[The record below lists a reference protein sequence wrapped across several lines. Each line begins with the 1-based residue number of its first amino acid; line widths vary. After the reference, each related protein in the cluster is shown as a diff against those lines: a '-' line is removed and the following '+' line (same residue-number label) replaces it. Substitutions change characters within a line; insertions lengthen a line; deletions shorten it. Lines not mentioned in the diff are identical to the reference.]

1 MELIYHEQPSS
12 NPAIQDQ
19 GSFGGL
25 FFSGVT
31 AGSGL
36 SGHLCCPA
44 LWPLSSPASSGRTS
58 RISIFFTR
66 ESLKVDGFTCTG
78 LTALHLEHSGK
89 CETLSAVPARLT
101 PCLSLALCLPHH
113 LPSLLPKGWREVQQQ
128 RHKEALDQGLHSL
141 PSPKS
146 SEAFSCILFTSF
158 LCQTYLDENRVSWK
172 GRKKEIT

>member
-1 MELIYHEQPSS
+1 MKLIYHEQPSG

-19 GSFGGL
+19 GSFEGL
-25 FFSGVT
+25 FFSGVI
-31 AGSGL
+31 AGSG
-36 SGHLCCPA
+36 PK
-44 LWPLSSPASSGRTS
+44 WASLLPCAVAT
-58 RISIFFTR
+58 FFTSQQR
-66 ESLKVDGFTCTG
+66 QNKQDFYFLCQGISKGGWIHLHWLPFTWSTQGSARPSLQSSQPGS
-78 LTALHLEHSGK
+78 L
-89 CETLSAVPARLT
+89 PA
-101 PCLSLALCLPHH
+101 PALALCLPHH

-158 LCQTYLDENRVSWK
+158 PCQTSLDENRVSWK